1 MAQRLDRVERESRR
15 LRWLILGAFTLGA
28 IALGLSQGVFDR
40 TRTIS
45 AGTLL
50 VRNSNGDVVAS
61 MGSNADGRPYL
72 GFKDSKGSV
81 VATISVG
88 TDDRPSISFSD
99 SNKRLVTALGLGAD
113 TAICV
118 HESKRRPAV
127 EGGPMS
133 VSGHRVN
140 DELFRPVP
148 LPLLSCNTRFK

>member
-1 MAQRLDRVERESRR
+1 MAPRLDRVERESRR
-15 LRWLILGAFTLGA
+15 LRWLILGAFILGA

-99 SNKRLVTALGLGAD
+99 SNKRVVTALGLGA
-113 TAICV
+113 
-118 HESKRRPAV
+118 
-127 EGGPMS
+127 
-133 VSGHRVN
+133 
-140 DELFRPVP
+140 
-148 LPLLSCNTRFK
+148 

>member
-1 MAQRLDRVERESRR
+1 MRRPTMAVESELTVDRMAQRLDRVERESRR

-28 IALGLSQGVFDR
+28 IALGLSPGVFGGR
-40 TRTIS
+40 
-45 AGTLL
+45 
-50 VRNSNGDVVAS
+50 
-61 MGSNADGRPYL
+61 GSNAGGRPYL

-118 HESKRRPAV
+118 HESKRR
-127 EGGPMS
+127 
-133 VSGHRVN
+133 
-140 DELFRPVP
+140 
-148 LPLLSCNTRFK
+148 